1 LAGKSVRDQEA
12 SLHIPGKAPR
22 LLVVTGKHLSDAKGH
37 TVGAVIAVHDITAR
51 QRAIESQHEATVRLE
66 AGLER
71 LRRVNDWA
79 VVLGE
84 LTSALQSCSGI
95 DEAHALVTK
104 FMRRLFPERAGALFV
119 PEPEGDRFSCF
130 AQWGTRRLTRRSS
143 THVIAESHLHGALS
157 AGWFTPSFVGTFGM
171 SKGLTPSRS
180 NRLS

>member
-22 LLVVTGKHLSDAKGH
+22 LLVVTGKHLSDAEGH

-51 QRAIESQHEATVRLE
+51 QRAIESQHEANVRLE

-84 LTSALQSCSGI
+84 LTSALQTCSGI

-130 AQWGTRRLTRRSS
+130 AQWGTRRLTVSGNQPAFLLMASGCAKRNVADWWRSAAS
-143 THVIAESHLHGALS
+143 TAA
-157 AGWFTPSFVGTFGM
+157 A
-171 SKGLTPSRS
+171 
-180 NRLS
+180 